1 MTGIFLPILL
11 IIGGLLAAVATYRGI
26 RRGGARFYTL
36 EREAILRRAAL
47 SLLISVALFLAA
59 AALLFYQR
67 QQLVASL
74 FPVEPDAAAVPE
86 EGDGPTATPTFFLE
100 SVPPSPT
107 VGTPEPTATA
117 TPVVCRG
124 VVEGTGGNGLML
136 RDSPGG
142 GEVDILAEG
151 ALLTVLED
159 EPVEA
164 NGVVWRRVRA
174 VGGDEGWV
182 SDAFITVR
190 APCGADSTTTE

>member
-1 MTGIFLPILL
+1 MSGIFLPIVL
-11 IIGGLLAAVATYRGI
+11 IVGGLLAAVATYRGI

-47 SLLISVALFLAA
+47 SLFISVALFLAA

-74 FPVEPDAAAVPE
+74 FPTEPDAAEAQ
-86 EGDGPTATPTFFLE
+86 GDGPTATPTFFLE

-142 GEVDILAEG
+142 EEVDILAEG

-174 VGGDEGWV
+174 VGGDEGWA